1 MQREN
6 VSASH
11 CSRAN
16 HMCSLRSPSLA
27 DSGSNPSVRGL
38 LMRPFASASPASSSS
53 SANSATSSTTKES
66 QPLKEAEAQPQQ
78 KSDYRFTSAA
88 SSIKLPKSTP
98 PPHLGRPP
106 MPRKL
111 GRVQVPTPEKALP
124 PEAKPGGILKKLE
137 PQKIAKYLI
146 QTVAKIFMTVA
157 EYAYKTPYWTWY
169 YATHSSERRE
179 FIAKLKDMARHEAEH
194 YWNGTKLLVAD
205 VRTARTL
212 LRKTLDGNALT
223 RRERKQLLRTVSDLF
238 RLVPF
243 SMFIV
248 IPFMEFALP
257 FALRIFPN
265 LLPSTFQDSL
275 KAEENMKRELQSR
288 IAMAQFFQET
298 LEALAQEQKK
308 KAVRRRQEMEQAGA
322 EQEDSTIY
330 KQEDSAASMLE
341 FLSKA
346 RNGEMI
352 PPDVIIRYANYFQD
366 DLTLDNMP
374 RMQLI
379 NMCRYMNIPP
389 YGADSF
395 LRFQLRHRIR
405 SLKEDDQ
412 RILWEG
418 IDSLTKMELREAV
431 QERGMRSTGLSKDA
445 YKRALQQWLDLSVN
459 KNVPIALLIM
469 SRTFFLQDEI
479 PSMPRASKDTATKTG
494 KETKTL
500 DASSSNGVSS
510 ETSKTVGE
518 FAGGLPKSD
527 ASLTGLADAISGLDK
542 QVLNEVI
549 LTLATSEEKTSDPEI
564 RKLKLE
570 VLEKQNELIRK
581 EQEDREEEKKHQ
593 QQAATGSSFE
603 DASTISAR
611 PVLEATAQEPEI
623 SVSGSSGSGFSPDSQ
638 TIEKPEQI
646 AAEENT
652 DGALTTEEMDALRT
666 ILTDDP
672 VSSEREA
679 LEKIKAAMKG
689 DMKPQQREELQR
701 IRESIESHASEE
713 EWCSLSQKYPSSTDK
728 AAESRT
734 SEEVNANFSEQQNE
748 DQQFSTSS
756 TQGTES
762 KNNALGDREMEDEL
776 DDPIVARLKQRVES
790 MVDKIEL
797 QLSQTQV
804 KIGDKMHLLD
814 KDRDGIL
821 TREEVAEVL
830 EQVFKKNISFEEAME
845 IANEM
850 VRIELVTQI
859 LANVRL
865 RMHITK
871 LTSFSA
877 GRQP

>member
-1 MQREN
+1 
-6 VSASH
+6 
-11 CSRAN
+11 
-16 HMCSLRSPSLA
+16 
-27 DSGSNPSVRGL
+27 
-38 LMRPFASASPASSSS
+38 
-53 SANSATSSTTKES
+53 
-66 QPLKEAEAQPQQ
+66 
-78 KSDYRFTSAA
+78 
-88 SSIKLPKSTP
+88 
-98 PPHLGRPP
+98 

-111 GRVQVPTPEKALP
+111 GRVKVPTPEKALP
-124 PEAKPGGILKKLE
+124 PEAKPGGLFKMFD
-137 PQKIAKYLI
+137 PQKLAL
-146 QTVAKIFMTVA
+146 QTLKLTRTLVVTLAT
-157 EYAYKTPYWTWY
+157 YAYKTPYWTWY
-169 YATHSSERRE
+169 YATHAKERSEMITR
-179 FIAKLKDMARHEAEH
+179 LKDMARHEAQH

-243 SMFIV
+243 SMFVI

-275 KAEENMKRELQSR
+275 KAEETMKRELQSR
-288 IAMAQFFQET
+288 IAMAQFFQDTLET
-298 LEALAQEQKK
+298 LAKEQKK
-308 KAVRRRQEMEQAGA
+308 KAVRRRQEMEQAGDDPA
-322 EQEDSTIY
+322 DVDSMIH

-352 PPDVIIRYANYFQD
+352 PPDVIIRYAKYFQD

-418 IDSLTKMELREAV
+418 IESLTKMELREAV

-479 PSMPRASKDTATKTG
+479 PPMPPPPQAAKESAKGETDAKAASKTSAPAKEPKKTEDKAHTA
-494 KETKTL
+494 ETK
-500 DASSSNGVSS
+500 DSSVTTDTEG
-510 ETSKTVGE
+510 T
-518 FAGGLPKSD
+518 AKSD
-527 ASLTGLADAISGLDK
+527 AALTGLADAISGLDK

-549 LTLATSEEKTSDPEI
+549 LNLATSEEKISDPEI

-570 VLEKQNELIRK
+570 VLQKQNELIQRE
-581 EQEDREEEKKHQ
+581 EQDREEAKKQ
-593 QQAATGSSFE
+593 KAMSASESSE
-603 DASTISAR
+603 AASTDSTVSETTTPPSAS
-611 PVLEATAQEPEI
+611 PEPQ
-623 SVSGSSGSGFSPDSQ
+623 P
-638 TIEKPEQI
+638 
-646 AAEENT
+646 AET
-652 DGALTTEEMDALRT
+652 PLQALDGTLTTEEMDALRA

-672 VSSEREA
+672 VSTEREA
-679 LEKIKAAMKG
+679 LERIKSSMKE
-689 DMKPQQREELQR
+689 DISPDQREEQHGRSESREGHAKVASDGTPVGKEDTLQGAVAEGKKSSAPMTPAEADSYVSEQ
-701 IRESIESHASEE
+701 IREQERAAASMSDSSAATEFSTQSEKPGETARTAVDTEEKEE
-713 EWCSLSQKYPSSTDK
+713 E
-728 AAESRT
+728 AED
-734 SEEVNANFSEQQNE
+734 SEP
-748 DQQFSTSS
+748 
-756 TQGTES
+756 
-762 KNNALGDREMEDEL
+762 
-776 DDPIVARLKQRVES
+776 DDPIVARLKKRIES

-797 QLSQTQV
+797 QLTETEV
-804 KIGDKMHLLD
+804 KIGDKMHFLD

-821 TREEVAEVL
+821 SREEVAEVL
-830 EQVFKKNISFEEAME
+830 QQVFKKNLSFDEAME
-845 IANEM
+845 IASEI
-850 VRIELVTQI
+850 VSVTR
-859 LANVRL
+859 LHGANGSL
-865 RMHITK
+865 DK
-871 LTSFSA
+871 FLTPDLFWTFSFLYHT
-877 GRQP
+877 G